1 MASGV
6 PLRYGV
12 TVLPSMWTVPF
23 DPLLLAGVAAT
34 AAVVLASARC
44 AHEGRGWWRR
54 AAGWIALLLLAVAWV
69 SPLQTLAAHY
79 LLTAHLLQITLV
91 MGVIPPLIL
100 LALPD
105 RSRLVLPGVVRR
117 IARVLVHPAS
127 GITAINVAFFAW
139 HVGPVYDAS
148 LRVPELYAVQQVTLL
163 LASLLFWWPI
173 VVPLGDRRVLS
184 RWATLG
190 YILVATIPQTFGG
203 ITVAL
208 AKHPLYPTYSA
219 APRVLGLGV
228 LADQQISGACIA
240 LVSKLALFTAF
251 AIIFTRMLNESAED
265 GGDDGGGGG
274 WRRPGADTPSP
285 RPSGSVP
292 WLAELNAGRTVP
304 EPAVMRRRVRV
315 PAGAGPRRE

>member
-1 MASGV
+1 
-6 PLRYGV
+6 
-12 TVLPSMWTVPF
+12 
-23 DPLLLAGVAAT
+23 
-34 AAVVLASARC
+34 
-44 AHEGRGWWRR
+44 
-54 AAGWIALLLLAVAWV
+54 
-69 SPLQTLAAHY
+69 
-79 LLTAHLLQITLV
+79 
-91 MGVIPPLIL
+91 VIPPLIL

-105 RSRLVLPGVVRR
+105 RWRSTMPRAVVR

-163 LASLLFWWPI
+163 LASVLFWWPI

-208 AKHPLYPTYSA
+208 AKHSLYPTYGA

-228 LADQQISGACIA
+228 MADQQISGACIA

-251 AIIFTRMLNESAED
+251 AIIFTRMLNESTDD
-265 GGDDGGGGG
+265 GGSDDGGGG

-292 WLAELNAGRTVP
+292 WLTELNAGRTVP
-304 EPAVMRRRVRV
+304 EPAVMPRRVRV